1 MYNLNI
7 IIPLIIMSY
16 FIGNISPSVIIGKR
30 MKNIDI
36 RQHGSGNAGTTNAMR
51 IMGKKVGAA
60 VFMLDLIKGVIPSAI
75 GMYFGAVEL
84 AFICGLATVI
94 GHIFPAVLK
103 FKGGKGVATS
113 LGVGLVIAPVHALIG
128 LLIFAIIV
136 IKTRYISLGS
146 IIGTLT
152 FPILQ
157 IFTTDNMNIVIMSV
171 MLGLLVTYSHRE
183 NIKRLING
191 TENKFGVPKK

>member
-1 MYNLNI
+1 MYNLKI

-16 FIGNISPSVIIGKR
+16 FVGNISPSVIIGKR

-60 VFMLDLIKGVIPSAI
+60 VFLLDLIKGVIPSAI
-75 GMYFGAVEL
+75 GMYFGGAEL
-84 AFICGLATVI
+84 AFLCGLATVL
-94 GHIFPAVLK
+94 GHIFPVALK

-113 LGVGLVIAPVHALIG
+113 LGVGLVIAPAHAFIG

-136 IKTRYISLGS
+136 INTRYISLGS

-152 FPILQ
+152 FPFLQ
-157 IFTTDNMNIVIMSV
+157 IFTTENMNIVIMSV
-171 MLGLLVTYSHRE
+171 VLGLLVTYSHRE

-191 TENKFGVPKK
+191 TENNFGVPKK

>member
-1 MYNLNI
+1 MYNMKI

-16 FIGNISPSVIIGKR
+16 LIGNISPSVIIGRKF
-30 MKNIDI
+30 KNIDI

-51 IMGKKVGAA
+51 ILGKKAGIL
-60 VFMLDLIKGVIPSAI
+60 VFLLDFVKGVIPTVIGLCFGGLELGFVCGISAI
-75 GMYFGAVEL
+75 
-84 AFICGLATVI
+84 I
-94 GHIFPAVLK
+94 GHIFPVLLK

-113 LGVGLVIAPVHALIG
+113 FGVGLVLAPAYALIG
-128 LLIFAIIV
+128 LLIFVIIV

-146 IIGTLT
+146 VIGTLT

-157 IFTTDNMNIVIMSV
+157 IITTENIQVVIMSIV
-171 MLGLLVTYSHRE
+171 LGCLVTYSHRA

-191 TENKFGVPKK
+191 TESKFGVPKN

>member
-1 MYNLNI
+1 M
-7 IIPLIIMSY
+7 
-16 FIGNISPSVIIGKR
+16 
-30 MKNIDI
+30 
-36 RQHGSGNAGTTNAMR
+36 
-51 IMGKKVGAA
+51 
-60 VFMLDLIKGVIPSAI
+60 
-75 GMYFGAVEL
+75 
-84 AFICGLATVI
+84 
-94 GHIFPAVLK
+94 
-103 FKGGKGVATS
+103 
-113 LGVGLVIAPVHALIG
+113 IAPVHALIG

>member
-7 IIPLIIMSY
+7 IVPLIIMSY
-16 FIGNISPSVIIGKR
+16 FIGNISPSVIIGRKI
-30 MKNIDI
+30 KNIDI
-36 RQHGSGNAGTTNAMR
+36 RQHGSGNAGTTNVMR
-51 IMGKKVGAA
+51 VLGKKVGIV
-60 VFMLDLIKGVIPSAI
+60 VFLMDLLKGIVPTCI
-75 GMYFGAVEL
+75 GLYFGGIEL
-84 AFICGLATVI
+84 AFLCGIATVI
-94 GHIFPAVLK
+94 GHIFPVLLK

-113 LGVGLVIAPVHALIG
+113 LGVGLVIAPAHALIG

-136 IKTRYISLGS
+136 IRTKYISLGS

-157 IFTTDNMNIVIMSV
+157 IFTTNNMNIVIISAV
-171 MLGLLVTYSHRE
+171 LGMLVTYSHRE

-191 TENKFGVPKK
+191 TENKVGVPKK